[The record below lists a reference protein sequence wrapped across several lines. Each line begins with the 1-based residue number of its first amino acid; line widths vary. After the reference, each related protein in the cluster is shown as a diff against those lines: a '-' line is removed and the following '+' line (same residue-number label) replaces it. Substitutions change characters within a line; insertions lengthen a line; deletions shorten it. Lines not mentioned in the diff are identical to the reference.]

1 MPSDPALRCRGL
13 RVDYGD
19 VPGVRD
25 LDLDVGPGEIVALL
39 GPSGSGKSTL
49 LHAVAGLV
57 APFAGEICLA
67 GRRVADA
74 SASEPPERR
83 DIGTVFQ
90 NFALWPHLDVLDTV
104 AYPMRRAGRSRPRAR
119 ADAAAILD
127 LLGLGRLAHRHP
139 AELSG
144 GEQQRVGLARALA
157 RNAGLYLL
165 DEPTAHLDAHLR
177 AAFLGE
183 VRARQ
188 RDSGAAVLYATHDAA
203 EALALADRVALL
215 DSGRLLQVG
224 TPSQVYDEP
233 VSAAAAALTGPVSV
247 LRARVGPA
255 GDALVAIEI
264 GDATATVAGRAS
276 EPPRT
281 RQVLLRP
288 EWTSVGGPFEG
299 RVEGAWFRGSHVDY
313 EVRPAAGRVLVR
325 ETDAP
330 RRAAGETLSWGI
342 RRAWLLPDEAAEP
355 QPSAAVAPG

>member
-1 MPSDPALRCRGL
+1 MRAEPALRCVRL

-19 VPGVRD
+19 VRAVRD
-25 LDLDVGPGEIVALL
+25 LDLDVDPGEIVALL

-57 APFAGEICLA
+57 APSGGEIWLA

-74 SASEPPERR
+74 TASEPPERR
-83 DIGTVFQ
+83 DVGTVFQ
-90 NFALWPHLDVLDTV
+90 NFALWPHLDVLETV
-104 AYPMRRAGRSRPRAR
+104 AYPMRRAGSSRPQAR
-119 ADAAAILD
+119 ADAAALLD
-127 LLGLGRLAHRHP
+127 LLGLGELARRRP

-215 DSGRLLQVG
+215 TGGGLLQVG
-224 TPSQVYDEP
+224 DPAQVYDEP

-247 LRARVGPA
+247 LNARVGPA
-255 GDALVAIEI
+255 GEALVAVEI
-264 GDATATVAGRAS
+264 GEATDTVTGHTS
-276 EPPRT
+276 GQPHT

-299 RVEGAWFRGSHVDY
+299 RIEAAWFRGSHVDY
-313 EVRPAAGRVLVR
+313 EVRSAAGPVLVR
-325 ETDAP
+325 ETDMP
-330 RRAAGETLSWGI
+330 RRDAGEPLSWGI
-342 RRAWLLPDEAAEP
+342 RRIWLPDEPAAEA